1 MTPRIILSQYRV
13 VPLNRQPV
21 RCALSSHSAS
31 RSITRWTTTTATTL
45 GANLDVI
52 AAARDVV
59 RGDAPDDAW
68 VACLLTYLPGLPRY
82 AVRTQRQWGPGGKP
96 PCASG
101 TYPTREAG
109 TRSPYVPCGGPGA
122 YVSAQHDAVV
132 LTRFDQPSERRA
144 AACGKGS

>member
-1 MTPRIILSQYRV
+1 M
-13 VPLNRQPV
+13 

-68 VACLLTYLPGLPRY
+68 VAYLLTYLPGLPRY
-82 AVRTQRQWGPGGKP
+82 AVSYVPNARGALGASRPVRPVRTQRGRL
-96 PCASG
+96 ARVAR
-101 TYPTREAG
+101 TYPTEAPGRTCQLSTTPLCARASTSPVRVARQPAVRGSREG
-109 TRSPYVPCGGPGA
+109 ILL
-122 YVSAQHDAVV
+122 V
-132 LTRFDQPSERRA
+132 LLVDYY
-144 AACGKGS
+144 